1 MYTATPSCIRPA
13 VSAAVIQHDLI
24 AKSAKEEKSFIID
37 DSMCVLDIGDERV
50 VCLFAETACRVTIPM

>member
-24 AKSAKEEKSFIID
+24 AKSAKEEKSFTID
-37 DSMCVLDIGDERV
+37 GAMCVLDNEGERV
-50 VCLFAETACRVTIPM
+50 VCFGY